1 MDQELVKAEVLASE
15 WGTTTGALAQM
26 RYMGTGPKF
35 IKIGGKAVRY
45 RRSDVDAWLNAQT
58 RQQTGTQSIPA

>member
-1 MDQELVKAEVLASE
+1 MEQELLKAEVLAQE

-35 IKIGGKAVRY
+35 IKIGSKSVRY
-45 RRSDVDAWLNAQT
+45 RRSDIEEWLNAQT
-58 RQQTGTQSIPA
+58 RQQTGVFA